1 MFDMFEI
8 MFFIVFF
15 IVIGI
20 FIVGAVSGIARW
32 SKNNNSPRLSVPA
45 SAVSKRTRYSS
56 SSHNHTM
63 HRHTTYYVTFQFD
76 SGDRAEF
83 IVDGSQYGII
93 VEGDVGT
100 LTFQGTRFISFARS
114 L

>member
-1 MFDMFEI
+1 MF
-8 MFFIVFF
+8 
-15 IVIGI
+15 I
-20 FIVGAVSGIARW
+20 FVAVSGISRW

-56 SSHNHTM
+56 GTHMHHTGHPIHHMSHGG
-63 HRHTTYYVTFQFD
+63 HTTYYVTFQFD

-100 LTFQGTRFISFARS
+100 LTFQGTRFISFERS